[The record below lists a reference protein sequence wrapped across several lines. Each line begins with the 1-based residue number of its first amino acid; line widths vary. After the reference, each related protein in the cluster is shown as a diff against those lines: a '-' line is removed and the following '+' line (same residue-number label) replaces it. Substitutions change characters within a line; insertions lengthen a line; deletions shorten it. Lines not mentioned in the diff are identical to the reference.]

1 MAKVLSRPKSIVRGG
16 NTRKFTRAEL
26 ERMYDAGILH
36 PDETIELIGGELVA
50 KELPM
55 KSAHATAI
63 RLCVRALQKA
73 FPEEAGY
80 LVDTQLPLAL
90 SERDLPLPDV
100 AVVEGSIRDFAYA
113 HPTRAVLV
121 VEVSEATL
129 RLDRHTKAS
138 LYAWAGIPE
147 YWIVNLME
155 GVQEVFREP
164 APIAGRPYGYGYR
177 QQAVYQAGES
187 ITPVAQPEAVI
198 AVDDLL
204 PPRETG

>member
-1 MAKVLSRPKSIVRGG
+1 MAKVLSRPKSTARGQSS
-16 NTRKFTRAEL
+16 RPFTRAEL
-26 ERMYDAGILH
+26 ERMYDAGILR
-36 PDETIELIGGELVA
+36 PDEKIELIGGELIP

-63 RLCVRALQKA
+63 RLCVRALQNA

-90 SERDLPLPDV
+90 SERDQPLPDV
-100 AVVEGSIRDFAYA
+100 AVVEGSIRDFARA

-147 YWIVNLME
+147 YWIVNLVE
-155 GVQEVFREP
+155 GVLEVFREP
-164 APIAGRPYGYGYR
+164 APMAGRAYGYGYQ
-177 QQAVYQAGES
+177 QQAVYRSGEA
-187 ITPVAQPEAVI
+187 IAPVAQPEAVI

-204 PPRETG
+204 PPREVE

>member
-16 NTRKFTRAEL
+16 HTRKFTRAEL

-36 PDETIELIGGELVA
+36 PDEKIELIGGELVA

-63 RLCVRALQKA
+63 SLC
-73 FPEEAGY
+73 EEALRQVFGKGY
-80 LVDTQLPLAL
+80 VVRGQLPLAL
-90 SERDLPLPDV
+90 SERDQPLPDV
-100 AVVEGSIRDFAYA
+100 AVVEGNIRDFACA

-129 RLDRHTKAS
+129 RLDRYTKAS

-155 GVQEVFREP
+155 GVLEVFREP

-177 QQAVYQAGES
+177 QQAVYRAGES
-187 ITPVAQPEAVI
+187 IMPVAQPEAVI

-204 PPRETG
+204 LPRESG